1 MIDTFFMN
9 GQLNEATG
17 FLVALAIGILFGFI
31 LEQVGFGSSKKLS
44 GVFYFRDM
52 VVFKFMASALT
63 TAAVGMGIL
72 WSLGRMGPEN
82 TYVLPTVWGA
92 YVVGGVLFG
101 VGFAMSGWCP
111 GTGAVGL
118 ASGKYD
124 AGVFIGGVLIGS
136 IVFNELYPV
145 IAPLYTWGDQ
155 GVVYLH
161 ESLGISRHGALVLVA
176 IIAVATIGVS
186 EWIERRDISKPAPAH
201 IGARILSIWQVTRET
216 ARADRGFLIFL
227 TGIGAFTL
235 VLLMVTKDY
244 TSEQAMLKKIAAGE
258 DHIEPDVL
266 ARRMLKANTN
276 LLVVDI
282 RPKEEYEAFHLK
294 GAINVELPN
303 LPGVLARQ
311 PRDMDIVLYS
321 NGMTHPAQARD
332 ALERAGFDNVYLLTD
347 GLNGF
352 IDRCLTPVSLRSEPV
367 PAPLAT
373 EIRLWR
379 QHFLLAAL
387 TK

>member
-1 MIDTFFMN
+1 MIDTFFAN
-9 GQLNEATG
+9 GQLNGAAG
-17 FLVALAIGILFGFI
+17 FWVALVTGILFGFI

-52 VVFKFMASALT
+52 VVFKFMASALV
-63 TAAVGMGIL
+63 TAAIGMGIL
-72 WSLGRMGPEN
+72 WSIGYIGPEN
-82 TYVLPTVWGA
+82 LYLLPTVWGA
-92 YVVGGVLFG
+92 YAVGGILFG

-111 GTGAVGL
+111 GTGTVGL
-118 ASGKYD
+118 ASGRYD

-136 IVFNELYPV
+136 IVFNELFPV

-161 ESLGISRHGALVLVA
+161 ESLGISRHGSLVLIG

-186 EWIERRDISKPAPAH
+186 EWIERRDTSQPVPAG
-201 IGARILSIWQVTRET
+201 IGARIRSIWQATRET
-216 ARADRGFLIFL
+216 ARADRGFQIFL
-227 TGIGAFTL
+227 TVMGVSIL
-235 VLLMVTKDY
+235 SLLMVTADHTY
-244 TSEQAMLKKIAAGE
+244 EQEMLKKIAAAE

-266 ARRMLKANTN
+266 ARRMLKADNG
-276 LLVVDI
+276 LLVVDV
-282 RPKEEYEAFHLK
+282 RPEDEYNAFHLK
-294 GAINVELPN
+294 GAINVKLPDLLRVLSRQSDN
-303 LPGVLARQ
+303 L
-311 PRDMDIVLYS
+311 DIVLYS

-367 PAPLAT
+367 PEPLAT

-379 QHFLLAAL
+379 QHFLLKTA
-387 TK
+387 TN